1 MGLDMYLHRIK
12 SIGLNTKHP
21 EHISKQVMYW
31 RKANQIHNWFINNCA
46 HGNMEITRMDVGR
59 KQLEDLLEV
68 VETVLKESKLIKGQ
82 IRNGQR
88 GTVNGYI
95 DIMEAGKLI
104 ENDSVAKQLLPTQ
117 SGFFFGST
125 DYDQYYINDLK
136 DTKKMLQKELKYDES
151 NETQYE
157 YLASW

>member
-12 SIGLNTKHP
+12 SIRLNTKHP

-59 KQLEDLLEV
+59 EQLEDLLEV